1 MYSENRDNISEYFA
15 QMSQIIIELVSQHS
29 EKIVQLF
36 DFESL
41 CLFLRQLDQVI
52 KERGTQI
59 VSHFFNTKD
68 LDKQTQSD
76 QIDYLCEEMT
86 NFSYLYRTYYNFV
99 SCLIFR

>member
-41 CLFLRQLDQVI
+41 CVFLR
-52 KERGTQI
+52 
-59 VSHFFNTKD
+59 
-68 LDKQTQSD
+68 
-76 QIDYLCEEMT
+76 
-86 NFSYLYRTYYNFV
+86 
-99 SCLIFR
+99 